1 MCISHQLFPSEERK
15 HHFMQMPH
23 AGFFFFFTV
32 DTPPTTPQTLPP
44 LLIQLK
50 VLLQMQMRNASLP
63 LHQMIFFPGNS
74 YTGCRETAEGKVFR
88 QYLHELTA
96 EQKKTVRRLLP
107 VLSLP
112 QPHCDCRGF
121 LRRKSQDIK
130 IQTHF
135 FFFY

>member
-1 MCISHQLFPSEERK
+1 
-15 HHFMQMPH
+15 MQV
-23 AGFFFFFTV
+23 FFFFLQLIPLQPQ
-32 DTPPTTPQTLPP
+32 PPTLPP

-112 QPHCDCRGF
+112 QRHCDCRGF

-130 IQTHF
+130 FQTHF
-135 FFFY
+135 FFIY